1 MSLLNDALKR
11 ASDADK
17 SRTGG
22 GPPVSPLQP
31 VDYAARPGWPLRFV
45 LAGLLLVTVGCSAY
59 FLIRW
64 LRAPGPEPIP
74 DSGNAPIARN
84 LPPTSAPAAAWRAPA
99 AAQPVPPVIPVSTSV
114 TARAALE
121 PARPVEPPLTRGTNP
136 PSFPAPTSAVPSVA
150 ETVFPALKLQSIIFR
165 LRNPSA
171 VINGEMLG
179 VGDTIKGARVV
190 RIDRHTVS
198 LEWKGGTN
206 VLALPRL

>member
-1 MSLLNDALKR
+1 
-11 ASDADK
+11 
-17 SRTGG
+17 
-22 GPPVSPLQP
+22 
-31 VDYAARPGWPLRFV
+31 
-45 LAGLLLVTVGCSAY
+45 
-59 FLIRW
+59 
-64 LRAPGPEPIP
+64 
-74 DSGNAPIARN
+74 
-84 LPPTSAPAAAWRAPA
+84 
-99 AAQPVPPVIPVSTSV
+99 
-114 TARAALE
+114 
-121 PARPVEPPLTRGTNP
+121 
-136 PSFPAPTSAVPSVA
+136 VPSVA